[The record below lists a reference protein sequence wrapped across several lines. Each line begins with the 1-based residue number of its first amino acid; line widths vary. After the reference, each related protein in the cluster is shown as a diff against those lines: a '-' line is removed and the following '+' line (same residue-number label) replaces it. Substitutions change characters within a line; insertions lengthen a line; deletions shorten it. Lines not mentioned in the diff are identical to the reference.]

1 MNIATIRL
9 MSRKL
14 FMPTDITVLFPET
27 LPEAQAELPAVW
39 LLHGAC
45 GDHRTYLGQVD
56 FASILE
62 AHNCFIIMPS
72 ALNSDYGNYAQFG
85 TGYCFRDYFF
95 EELMP
100 FIAST
105 FPVSSRRE
113 ENYILGASMGGFGAM
128 GLGLY
133 QPERFQV
140 IGMLGASLRESAFL
154 EPYIG
159 RPMAEFREAA
169 LANPTAFPT
178 EYGSK
183 DMGIK
188 RKEVN
193 VIAKYS
199 TIQAFFDSWECMWRR
214 FPEVARRGTL
224 PEIYAACG
232 SEDLFY
238 PANCRFLELARKLGV
253 ADKVT
258 AYLPEGIGHAET
270 FFTQQIQ
277 AFFDRYEV

>member
-14 FMPTDITVLFPET
+14 FLPTDITVLFPET

-56 FASILE
+56 FESILNV
-62 AHNCFIIMPS
+62 HNCFIIMPS

-95 EELMP
+95 DELMP
-100 FIAST
+100 FITST
-105 FPVSSRRE
+105 FPVSARRE
-113 ENYILGASMGGFGAM
+113 KNYILGASMGGFGAM
-128 GLGLY
+128 SLGLY
-133 QPERFQV
+133 RPECFRA

-159 RPMAEFREAA
+159 RPMAEFQKDA
-169 LANPTAFPT
+169 LTNPTAFPT

-193 VIAKYS
+193 VIAKYP
-199 TIQAFFDSWECMWRR
+199 TVQAFFDSWECMWRR
-214 FPEVARRGTL
+214 FPEVVQRGTL

-238 PANCRFLELARKLGV
+238 SANCRFRELARKLGV

-258 AYLPEGIGHAET
+258 AYLPEGIGHTEA
-270 FFTQQIQ
+270 FFAQQIQ